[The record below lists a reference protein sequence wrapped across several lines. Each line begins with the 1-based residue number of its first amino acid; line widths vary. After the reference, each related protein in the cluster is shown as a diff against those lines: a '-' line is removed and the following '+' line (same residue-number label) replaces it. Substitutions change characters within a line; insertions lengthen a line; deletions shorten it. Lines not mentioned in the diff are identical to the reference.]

1 MILVPAQNALPAPS
15 GESLEDAIVRASLRI
30 RAVQS
35 LRTALFVAIAL
46 VVVDI
51 ALEGRVSLT
60 RLHLWVGLMAA
71 TTAARAAVCRII
83 APQLET
89 APMAKLRR
97 FETLMWTTVL
107 LNTATIGLS
116 FWMVAGTGDLT
127 VRLVLTLMSC
137 FYAVGALVN
146 ASSHFTSFA
155 VGTVL
160 NLGQGVLFWL
170 GAGHYNPM
178 QLEVAFPFLGV
189 GLLIIGFGRENSRTF
204 RESMRMRRE
213 NAELVARLANEN
225 QLVERA
231 LKAAKDASESKS
243 RLLAAASHDLRQP
256 LHALTMFLGTLSFHV
271 TTDDGKRYLRRIQ
284 DAAIVLEDQFNS
296 LLDLSKFDAGAVEPD
311 IKAFRLDKAAERLV
325 DELRA
330 EAAAKGVVISA
341 QVIGAVAMSDPI
353 LIGRVLRNLLDNAV
367 KYTMSGSVV
376 LLIAEEATDFVI
388 EVTDTGS
395 GIPED
400 QQARIFDE
408 YVQLD
413 NPARQRR
420 HGVGLGLAI
429 VRRIDSLLHLRLAL
443 RSEIGRGSQFRFYL
457 PKANAAEPVATQER
471 TPVDITGFRSSATVW
486 ILDDDP
492 MVIDALREQLSAW
505 GANVVTYS
513 RPSDLL
519 RDLRSGTAAPRWI
532 LADDMLGAEM
542 SGLEMAEEIAREFAN
557 CNVCFITGNTEP
569 QRLQALRSSGFPV
582 IVKPAKPESLI
593 SILQMRTVAA

>member
-1 MILVPAQNALPAPS
+1 VSVPTQHAVSVAS
-15 GESLEDAIVRASLRI
+15 GESLEDAVVRASLRI

-35 LRTALFVAIAL
+35 LRTAAFVAITL
-46 VVVDI
+46 VAVDI

-89 APMAKLRR
+89 APLAKLRY
-97 FETLMWTTVL
+97 FETLMWATLL

-137 FYAVGALVN
+137 FYAIGALVN

-155 VGTVL
+155 VGIVL

-170 GAGHYNPM
+170 GVGHYNPM
-178 QLEVAFPFLGV
+178 QLEVAFPFLAV
-189 GLLIIGFGRENSRTF
+189 SLLIIGFGRENSRTF
-204 RESMRMRRE
+204 RESMRIRKE
-213 NAELVARLANEN
+213 NAALVARLADEN

-271 TTDDGKRYLRRIQ
+271 TTDEAKRYLRRIQ

-296 LLDLSKFDAGAVEPD
+296 LLDLSQFDAGAVEPD
-311 IKAFRLDKAAERLV
+311 IKAFRLDKLADRLV

-330 EAAAKGVVISA
+330 EAAAKGIVISA
-341 QVIGAVAMSDPI
+341 QVFGAVAMSDPI
-353 LIGRVLRNLLDNAV
+353 LIGRVLRNLLENAV

-376 LLIAEEATDFVI
+376 LRIVEDATDFIV
-388 EVTDTGS
+388 EVADTGT

-443 RSEIGRGSQFRFYL
+443 RSEIGSGSRFQFYL
-457 PKANAAEPVATQER
+457 PKANVVEPVATHER
-471 TPVDITGFRSSATVW
+471 TPVDITGYRSSATVW

-492 MVIDALREQLSAW
+492 MVVDALREQLSAW
-505 GANVVTYS
+505 GAQVATYS

-519 RDLRSGTAAPRWI
+519 QDLRSGTAAPRWI

-542 SGLEMAEEIAREFAN
+542 SGLEMAEEIAKEFEN

-569 QRLQALRSSGFPV
+569 QRLHALRSSGYPV

-593 SILQMRTVAA
+593 SILEMQTVAV